1 MPGGK
6 TNQPTWMRYSGLGF
20 EFVAAIGVF
29 AAIGHFGIDGY
40 FPTRPWGLVVCAML
54 GLVGGM
60 YNLIRQ
66 SMAAFKE
73 MDRKDSKP

>member
-20 EFVAAIGVF
+20 EFVAAVGVF
-29 AAIGHFGIDGY
+29 AAIGHWFVDANWDTG
-40 FPTRPWGLVVCAML
+40 PWGLVVCAML
-54 GLVGGM
+54 GLIGGM

-66 SMAAFKE
+66 SMAAFRE

>member
-6 TNQPTWMRYSGLGF
+6 ANRPTWVRYSGLGF
-20 EFVAAIGVF
+20 EFVAAVGVF
-29 AAIGHFGIDGY
+29 AAIGHYAIDVE
-40 FPTRPWGLVVCAML
+40 FNTAPWGLIVCVML
-54 GLVGGM
+54 GIVGGM

-73 MDRKDSKP
+73 MDRKDPKP